1 MAAPEERGAYVY
13 GPGLH
18 KLFAAGGAFLLATVV
33 WMISQDFNR
42 PWKAYQRKFR
52 ELKQERLEKE
62 LAAEEKRT
70 EDDVK
75 RLKSAKQGAEANLE
89 KQSATIRKLEA
100 DLDAHR
106 RQALYKAKQTFQF
119 AKAEYDTARYFYEQ
133 AAAHPNADSTGLSE
147 KAAMD
152 RRQAEMGAAQEELKK
167 AELHEKDL
175 RASLDGHLEA
185 RDRAEKSL
193 AEITRQAET
202 TRKNIEK
209 LKMSLANLI
218 RDLPMLDFVDPNLK
232 VSQRVLEDLR
242 LDYHFAQV
250 YTVDRC
256 ETCHVAIDDPAW
268 DAKDPH
274 WQGKGEQPYLA
285 HSRLDLFLH
294 ATSPH
299 PAESFGCTSCHM
311 GRGPATDFVRATHMP
326 DSEEEGEE
334 WGKEHGWSLHDWDIH
349 YWHRPMLPRKFTQ
362 AGCQKCHGQDTRLPG
377 GEKLLRGRALFRDF
391 GCYGCHRTE
400 GFNDG
405 PGGDVPKRG
414 PDLMHVQAKLK
425 QGWMLD
431 WIWNPKSFRPST
443 RMPRVFGQTN
453 NAGPENEARE
463 RTDVRAIVEYLWK
476 SSKPLPAYPTVAG
489 GDPKRG
495 ERLVKELGCLGCH
508 RVTDPPAET
517 ERTAG
522 NGLRDHG
529 PELSRIGAKTTPE
542 WIAAWVRD
550 PRHYSRNSRMPN
562 LRLTADEARD
572 VAVYLG
578 GLGVDRRP
586 EESLPVRTDADLKEL
601 DNAVRRVLVADQTEI
616 RPRARIEDEMRT
628 LSVEAKVEKVGKAA
642 IRRQGCA
649 GCHDIPGFE
658 TEKKIGVELSGA
670 QPIGSKLLDK
680 LDYGLIGEGHGGEE
694 FQDKAGLAPFPKPV
708 VPHTL
713 HDWIFR
719 KLKNPRVYD
728 WGKEKP
734 PEDRLR
740 MPNFEMSD
748 DEAECLITFLLG
760 LTRDQ
765 VPAGKRPPTTGPYA
779 AEQRGWRLVQEWNC
793 IGCHQVGLGAIRR
806 KWEDKAADGRPK
818 TTEVTVKGR
827 VTDRDEEGA
836 YFQLWVENPHPS
848 AGNPPKKLLIPK
860 GDVIWETPD
869 VGGAILPVL
878 AQHFGLSLEV
888 ARPQAPPVLV
898 GEGDKVQPKWLFGFL
913 KSPEILRPWLK
924 TRMPTFPLTD
934 DQANALAEFFYAAA
948 WREGELLRKQKLELA
963 RAEKAEGD
971 EAKRA
976 KKDWTERL
984 EKPATYAFPHEE
996 IEVRSP
1002 AYLASKESEWGGYL
1016 PRARRLFEHKDVNCQ
1031 ACHVRGSQNPVG
1043 APEDWAPDLSR
1054 VPVRLRPSW
1063 FLRNVMGHKPGS
1075 EEPAGWLVDPQG
1087 MQPGTKMPKFDWANY
1102 DKIFPGKIEDRIKA
1116 LRDLLFN
1123 PELGF
1128 RD

>member
-1 MAAPEERGAYVY
+1 MPAPEERGAYVY

-18 KLFAAGGAFLLATVV
+18 RIFAAGGAFLLATVV
-33 WMISQDFNR
+33 WMIAQDFNR
-42 PWKAYQRKFR
+42 PWKVYQRHFR
-52 ELKQERLEKE
+52 ELKKERLEKE
-62 LAAEEKRT
+62 LAAEKLRT
-70 EDDVK
+70 DAEVK
-75 RLKSAKQGAEANLE
+75 RLTSEKQTAESNLE
-89 KQSATIRKLEA
+89 KQAETIRKLEA
-100 DLDAHR
+100 DLDVHR

-133 AAAHPNADSTGLSE
+133 AAAQPDAGAAGLSE
-147 KAAMD
+147 KAQMD
-152 RRQAEMGAAQEELKK
+152 RRQAEMEASQEELKK
-167 AELHEKDL
+167 AELQERDL
-175 RASLDGHLEA
+175 KASLDGHQEA
-185 RDRAEKSL
+185 RNRAEKNL
-193 AEITRQAET
+193 KELTRQAET
-202 TRKNIEK
+202 TQNNIAK

-232 VSQRVLEDLR
+232 VRQKVLEDLR
-242 LDYHFAQV
+242 LDYHFATV

-256 ETCHVAIDDPAW
+256 ETCHVAIDDRDW
-268 DAKDPH
+268 DRNDPR
-274 WQGKGEQPYLA
+274 WQGKGEQPYVA

-294 ATSPH
+294 AASPH
-299 PAESFGCTSCHM
+299 PADSFGCTSCHM

-326 DSEEEGEE
+326 DSKEEGEE
-334 WGKEHGWSLHDWDIH
+334 WEKEHGWSLHHWDIH
-349 YWHRPMLPRKFTQ
+349 YWHRPMLPAKFTQ
-362 AGCQKCHGQDTRLPG
+362 AGCQKCHGTDAHLPG

-391 GCYGCHRTE
+391 GCYGCHKTE
-400 GFNDG
+400 GFNDAPVVG
-405 PGGDVPKRG
+405 EIPKRG

-425 QGWMLD
+425 PGWMLD
-431 WIWNPKSFRPST
+431 WIWNPKAFRPST
-443 RMPRVFGQTN
+443 RMPRFFGQAN
-453 NAGPENEARE
+453 NSKPEDEARE
-463 RTDVRAIVEYLWK
+463 RTDVRAIVEFLWNK
-476 SSKPLPAYPTVAG
+476 SNPLPAYPAVAG
-489 GDPKRG
+489 GDGKRG

-522 NGLRDHG
+522 KGLRDHG

-550 PRHYSRNSRMPN
+550 PRHYSKNSRMPN
-562 LRLTADEARD
+562 LRLTSDEARD

-578 GLGVDRRP
+578 GLVGAGRP
-586 EESLPVRTDADLKEL
+586 EESLPPRTDAELREL
-601 DNAVRRVLVADQTEI
+601 DKAVRRVLAADQTEI
-616 RPRARIEDEMRT
+616 RPQARMDEEVRT
-628 LSVEAKVEKVGKAA
+628 LSVQAKVDLVGKTAV
-642 IRRQGCA
+642 RRYGCA

-670 QPIGSKLLDK
+670 QPIGSKPLDK

-694 FQDKAGLAPFPKPV
+694 FEGKAGFPKPP

-740 MPNFEMSD
+740 MPDFEMSD
-748 DEAECLITFLLG
+748 EEAECLITFLLG

-765 VPAGKRPPTTGPYA
+765 VPAAKRAPTSGPTA

-806 KWEDKAADGRPK
+806 RFEDKDADGRPR

-827 VTDRDEEGA
+827 VTDRDEENV

-848 AGNPPKKLLIPK
+848 AGNPPKKLVIPK
-860 GDVIWETPD
+860 GDVIWETPE
-869 VGGAILPVL
+869 VGGALLPVL
-878 AQHFGLSLEV
+878 AQHYGLPLEV

-913 KSPEILRPWLK
+913 KAPEMLRPWLK
-924 TRMPTFPLTD
+924 TRMPTFPLSD
-934 DQANALAEFFYAAA
+934 DQANALAEFFVAAA
-948 WREGELLRKQKLELA
+948 WREGEVLRKSQLDLA
-963 RAEKAEGD
+963 RASKAEGD
-971 EAKRA
+971 EAKKA
-976 KKDWTERL
+976 KKALTDRL
-984 EKPATYAFPHEE
+984 EKPAPYAFPYEE

-1002 AYLASKESEWGGYL
+1002 AYLAMKESEFGGYL

-1031 ACHVRGSQNPVG
+1031 ACHVRGSQNPAG
-1043 APEDWAPDLSR
+1043 DPAGWAPDLSR

-1063 FLRNVMGHKPGS
+1063 FVREAQGHRPG
-1075 EEPAGWLVDPQG
+1075 ERRPAGWLVDPQG
-1087 MQPGTKMPKFDWANY
+1087 VLPGTKMPSFEWSRFADV
-1102 DKIFPGKIEDRIKA
+1102 FPGKNEARIQA